1 MLPEEMLAEGIVVP
15 TEIGRIFMDLC
26 YNSIRNIRGGDAMKN
41 DNIGGNA
48 DVHEHTLVCLSASPS
63 NAKIVK
69 TAAKMAFA
77 FGGSFTA
84 LYVQTPNSDK
94 MDEANKRRLQYHV
107 SLAEQMGATIATVYG
122 EDVSFQIAEFAR
134 ISGVTKIVIGRS
146 NAKRRHFWSKPTL
159 TEKLTEIAPNLD
171 IHIIPDNSADSKYR
185 EKNHSFFHN
194 FIPYPKDIII
204 ALVILTITTFLG
216 VILYRFGFTDS
227 NIIPVYILG
236 VLLTSLFTKGYFC
249 GIVGSLLSVML
260 FNFFFTEP
268 RLTFHAYDS
277 KYVVTFAIMLA
288 ASIITG
294 TLASKLKSQA
304 KLSAQAAFRT
314 KVLLDTN
321 QLLQKA
327 QDTDDM
333 INITATQLMKLL
345 NRSVVMYSAK
355 DNKLSKGAL
364 FSLEP
369 DGIKEDLFTTEE
381 HSAVRWVLENKHR
394 AGATTDMFN
403 KAKCLYM
410 AIRINNY
417 VYGVVGIHI
426 NGKPLD
432 SFETSILLSI
442 LGECALALDNNRNAN
457 EKELAAVLAKNEQL
471 RANLLR
477 AISHDLRTPLTSI
490 SGNAS
495 NLLSNYDKLD
505 EETKVQVF
513 TDIFDDSQWLISL
526 VENLLSVTRIEEG
539 RMNFNMSV
547 QLMDEVI
554 DEAMKHINRKSNNY
568 TITVDYKDELL
579 LARMDAKLIIQVIIN
594 LVENAIKYT
603 PVGSEIKVT
612 AENKN
617 GFVSVSVAD
626 NGNGIPDNIKPRVFE
641 MFYTGDN
648 KIADSRRSLGLG
660 LPLCRSIINAHGG
673 EITLTDNEPRG
684 CIFTF
689 IVPSGEVNINEKITD
704 SCG

>member
-1 MLPEEMLAEGIVVP
+1 
-15 TEIGRIFMDLC
+15 
-26 YNSIRNIRGGDAMKN
+26 MKN
-41 DNIGGNA
+41 ITNKGN
-48 DVHEHTLVCLSASPS
+48 VETEHTLVCLSASPT

-69 TAAKMAFA
+69 TAAKMASA

-84 LYVQTPNSDK
+84 LYVQTPDSDK
-94 MDEANKRRLQYHV
+94 MDDASKRRLQYHIR
-107 SLAEQMGATIATVYG
+107 LAEQMGANITTVYG

-146 NAKRRHFWSKPTL
+146 NVRRRHFWSRPTL
-159 TEKLTEIAPNLD
+159 TEKLTEIVPNID
-171 IHIIPDNSADSKYR
+171 IHIIPDSTADSRYR
-185 EKNHSFFHN
+185 EKTPSFLQN
-194 FIPYPKDIII
+194 FIPYPKDLLITLLVLVLTTLLGI
-204 ALVILTITTFLG
+204 AL
-216 VILYRFGFTDS
+216 YHFGFTDS

-236 VLLTSLFTKGYFC
+236 VLLTSLFTRGYFC

-277 KYVVTFAIMLA
+277 KYAVTFAIMLA

-294 TLASKLKSQA
+294 TLASKLKSHA

-327 QDTDDM
+327 QDNDD
-333 INITATQLMKLL
+333 IFNITATQLMKLL

-355 DNKLSKGAL
+355 GDKLSKGAL
-364 FSLEP
+364 FPVEP
-369 DGIKEDLFTTEE
+369 DGISDDLFTSEE
-381 HSAVRWVLENKHR
+381 HAAACWVLENRHR
-394 AGATTDMFN
+394 AGATTDTLN

-410 AIRINNY
+410 AIRINKT

-426 NGKPLD
+426 NDKPLD

-442 LGECALALDNNRNAN
+442 LGECALALDNNRNAK

-490 SGNAS
+490 SGNAG
-495 NLLSNYDKLD
+495 NLLTNYDKLD
-505 EETKVQVF
+505 EETRVQVF

-554 DEAMKHINRKSNNY
+554 DEAMKHINRKGAEHN
-568 TITVDYKDELL
+568 ITVDCKNELL

-594 LVENAIKYT
+594 LVDNAIKYT
-603 PVGSEIKVT
+603 PVGSDIQIT
-612 AENKN
+612 AENKE
-617 GFVSVSVAD
+617 GFLSVSVAD
-626 NGNGIPDNIKPRVFE
+626 DGNGIPDHIKPRVFE

-660 LPLCRSIINAHGG
+660 LALCKSIVNAHGG
-673 EITLTDNEPRG
+673 EITLTDNLPQG
-684 CIFTF
+684 SVFTF
-689 IVPSGEVNINEKITD
+689 TIPSGEVNINE
-704 SCG
+704 

>member
-1 MLPEEMLAEGIVVP
+1 
-15 TEIGRIFMDLC
+15 
-26 YNSIRNIRGGDAMKN
+26 MKN
-41 DNIGGNA
+41 TTSKGNA
-48 DVHEHTLVCLSASPS
+48 ETEHTLVCLSASPT

-69 TAAKMAFA
+69 TAAKMATA
-77 FGGSFTA
+77 FGGNFTA
-84 LYVQTPNSDK
+84 LYVQTPDSDK
-94 MDEANKRRLQYHV
+94 TDDASKRRLQYHIR
-107 SLAEQMGATIATVYG
+107 LAEQMGANITTVYG

-146 NAKRRHFWSKPTL
+146 NVRRRHFWSKPTL
-159 TEKLTEIAPNLD
+159 TEKLTEIVPNID
-171 IHIIPDNSADSKYR
+171 IHIILDSTADSKYR
-185 EKNHSFFHN
+185 EKTPNFLQN
-194 FIPYPKDIII
+194 FIPYPKDLLITL
-204 ALVILTITTFLG
+204 LVLVLSTLLG
-216 VILYRFGFTDS
+216 VALYHFGFTDS

-236 VLLTSLFTKGYFC
+236 VLLTSLFTRGYFC
-249 GIVGSLLSVML
+249 GIIGSLLSVML

-277 KYVVTFAIMLA
+277 KYAVTFAIMLA

-294 TLASKLKSQA
+294 TLASKLKSHA

-327 QDTDDM
+327 QDKDD
-333 INITATQLMKLL
+333 IFNITATQLMKLL

-355 DNKLSKGAL
+355 GDKLSKGAL
-364 FSLEP
+364 FPVDP
-369 DGIKEDLFTTEE
+369 DGISDYLFTSDE
-381 HSAVRWVLENKHR
+381 HTAACWVLKNHHR
-394 AGATTDMFN
+394 AGATTDTLN
-403 KAKCLYM
+403 RAKCLYM
-410 AIRINNY
+410 AIRINNN

-426 NGKPLD
+426 NDKPLD

-442 LGECALALDNNRNAN
+442 LGECALALDNNRNAK

-490 SGNAS
+490 SGNAG

-505 EETKVQVF
+505 EESRIQVF

-554 DEAMKHINRKSNNY
+554 DEAIKHINRKGAEHN
-568 TITVDYKDELL
+568 ITVDCKDELL
-579 LARMDAKLIIQVIIN
+579 LARMDVKLIIQVIIN
-594 LVENAIKYT
+594 LVDNAIKYT
-603 PVGSEIKVT
+603 PAGSDIEII
-612 AENKN
+612 AEKKN
-617 GFVSVSVAD
+617 CYVSVSVAD
-626 NGNGIPDNIKPRVFE
+626 NGDGIPEHMKPRVFE

-648 KIADSRRSLGLG
+648 RIADSRRSLGLG
-660 LPLCRSIINAHGG
+660 LALCKSIIGAHGG
-673 EITLTDNEPRG
+673 ELTLTDNQPQG

-689 IVPSGEVNINEKITD
+689 TLPLGEVKID
-704 SCG
+704 E

>member
-1 MLPEEMLAEGIVVP
+1 
-15 TEIGRIFMDLC
+15 
-26 YNSIRNIRGGDAMKN
+26 MKN
-41 DNIGGNA
+41 ITNKGNGET
-48 DVHEHTLVCLSASPS
+48 EHTLVCLSASPT

-69 TAAKMAFA
+69 TAAKMASA

-84 LYVQTPNSDK
+84 LYVQTPDSDK
-94 MDEANKRRLQYHV
+94 MDEASKRRLQYHIR
-107 SLAEQMGATIATVYG
+107 LAEKLGANITTAYG
-122 EDVSFQIAEFAR
+122 DDVSYQIAEFAR

-146 NAKRRHFWSKPTL
+146 NVKRRHFWSKPTL
-159 TEKLTEIAPNLD
+159 TEKLTEIVPHID
-171 IHIIPDNSADSKYR
+171 IHIIPDSSADPKYKER
-185 EKNHSFFHN
+185 SQFFWQN
-194 FIPYPKDIII
+194 FIPYPKDLLITLMI
-204 ALVILTITTFLG
+204 LVVTTLLGIL
-216 VILYRFGFTDS
+216 LYQFSFTDS

-236 VLLTSLFTKGYFC
+236 VLLTSLFTRGYFC
-249 GIVGSLLSVML
+249 GIVCSLLSVML

-277 KYVVTFAIMLA
+277 KYAVTFAIMLM

-294 TLASKLKSQA
+294 TLASKLKSHA

-327 QDTDDM
+327 HNNDD
-333 INITATQLMKLL
+333 IFNITATQLMKLL
-345 NRSVVMYSAK
+345 NRSVVMYSARG
-355 DNKLSKGAL
+355 DKLSKGAL
-364 FSLEP
+364 FPIETDSAV
-369 DGIKEDLFTTEE
+369 EDLFTAEE
-381 HSAVRWVLENKHR
+381 HTAASWVLKNNHR
-394 AGATTDMFN
+394 AGATTEMFN

-410 AIRINNY
+410 AIRINERI
-417 VYGVVGIHI
+417 YGVVGIYI

-442 LGECALALDNNRNAN
+442 LGECALAMDNNRNAK

-505 EETKVQVF
+505 EETRVQVF

-554 DEAMKHINRKSNNY
+554 DEAMKHINRKGDEHN
-568 TITVDYKDELL
+568 ITVEYRDELL
-579 LARMDAKLIIQVIIN
+579 LARMDAKLIIQVMIN
-594 LVENAIKYT
+594 LVDNAIKYT
-603 PVGSEIKVT
+603 PVGSDIRIT
-612 AENKN
+612 AENTD

-626 NGNGIPDNIKPRVFE
+626 NGNGIPNHMKSRVFE

-660 LPLCRSIINAHGG
+660 LALCKSIVHAHGG
-673 EITLTDNEPRG
+673 EIILTDNLPNG
-684 CIFTF
+684 SIFTF
-689 IVPSGEVNINEKITD
+689 TIPSDEVTINE
-704 SCG
+704 

>member
-1 MLPEEMLAEGIVVP
+1 
-15 TEIGRIFMDLC
+15 
-26 YNSIRNIRGGDAMKN
+26 MKN
-41 DNIGGNA
+41 TTNKGNA
-48 DVHEHTLVCLSASPS
+48 ETEHTLVCLSASPT

-69 TAAKMAFA
+69 TAAKMASA

-84 LYVQTPNSDK
+84 LYVQTPDSDK
-94 MDEANKRRLQYHV
+94 MDAASKRRLQYHV
-107 SLAEQMGATIATVYG
+107 RLAEQMGANITTVYG

-146 NAKRRHFWSKPTL
+146 NVKRRHFWNKHTL
-159 TEKLTEIAPNLD
+159 TEKLTEIVPNID
-171 IHIIPDNSADSKYR
+171 IHIIPDSTADPKYK
-185 EKNHSFFHN
+185 EKSYGFWQN
-194 FIPYPKDIII
+194 FIPYPKDLLITL
-204 ALVILTITTFLG
+204 LVLILTTVLG
-216 VILYRFGFTDS
+216 VALYRFGFTDS

-236 VLLTSLFTKGYFC
+236 VLLTSLFTREYFC

-277 KYVVTFAIMLA
+277 KYTVTFAIMLA

-294 TLASKLKSQA
+294 TLASKLKSHA

-327 QDTDDM
+327 QDNDD
-333 INITATQLMKLL
+333 IFNITATQLMKLL
-345 NRSVVMYSAK
+345 NRSVVMYSVK
-355 DNKLSKGAL
+355 GDKLSKGAL
-364 FSLEP
+364 FPVEP
-369 DGIKEDLFTTEE
+369 DGIGDDLFTSEE
-381 HSAVRWVLENKHR
+381 HTAACWVLKNHHR
-394 AGATTDMFN
+394 AGATTETLN

-410 AIRINNY
+410 AIRINERI
-417 VYGVVGIHI
+417 YGVVGIHI
-426 NGKPLD
+426 NGRPLD

-442 LGECALALDNNRNAN
+442 LGECALALDNNRNAK

-505 EETKVQVF
+505 EETRVQVF

-554 DEAMKHINRKSNNY
+554 DEAMKHISRKGAEHN
-568 TITVDYKDELL
+568 ITVECRDELL

-594 LVENAIKYT
+594 LVDNAVKYT
-603 PVGSEIKVT
+603 PAGSDIKIT
-612 AENKN
+612 AEKKS
-617 GFVSVSVAD
+617 GYVSVHVAD
-626 NGNGIPDNIKPRVFE
+626 TGNGIPDHIKPRVFE

-648 KIADSRRSLGLG
+648 RIADSRRSLGLG

-673 EITLTDNEPRG
+673 EITLTDNLPHG
-684 CIFTF
+684 SIFTF
-689 IVPSGEVNINEKITD
+689 IIPSGGVNINE
-704 SCG
+704 

>member
-1 MLPEEMLAEGIVVP
+1 
-15 TEIGRIFMDLC
+15 
-26 YNSIRNIRGGDAMKN
+26 MKN
-41 DNIGGNA
+41 IVGKGNKET
-48 DVHEHTLVCLSASPS
+48 EHTLVCLSASPT
-63 NAKIVK
+63 NAKIVN
-69 TAAKMAFA
+69 TAAKMASA

-84 LYVQTPNSDK
+84 LYVHTPDSDK
-94 MDEANKRRLQYHV
+94 MDEASKRRLQYHIR
-107 SLAEQMGATIATVYG
+107 LAEKLGANITTVYG
-122 EDVSFQIAEFAR
+122 DDVSYQIAEFAR

-146 NAKRRHFWSKPTL
+146 NVKRRHFWSKPTL
-159 TEKLTEIAPNLD
+159 TEKLTEIVPHID
-171 IHIIPDNSADSKYR
+171 IHIIPDSTANPKYKER
-185 EKNHSFFHN
+185 SQGFWQN
-194 FIPYPKDIII
+194 FIPYPKDLLITL
-204 ALVILTITTFLG
+204 LVLVLTTLLG
-216 VILYRFGFTDS
+216 IVLYYFGFTDS

-236 VLLTSLFTKGYFC
+236 VLLTSLFTREYFC
-249 GIVGSLLSVML
+249 GIIGSLLSVML

-277 KYVVTFAIMLA
+277 KYAVTFAIMLA

-294 TLASKLKSQA
+294 TLASKLKSHA

-327 QDTDDM
+327 KDNDD
-333 INITATQLMKLL
+333 IFNITATQLMKLL
-345 NRSVVMYSAK
+345 NRSVVMYSGK
-355 DNKLSKGAL
+355 GGKLSKGAL
-364 FSLEP
+364 FSASP
-369 DGIKEDLFTTEE
+369 DDFDEDLFTDEE
-381 HSAVRWVLENKHR
+381 RTAAYWVLENHHR
-394 AGATTDMFN
+394 AGATTETHN

-410 AIRINNY
+410 AIRINERI
-417 VYGVVGIHI
+417 YGVVGIHI
-426 NGKPLD
+426 NKKPLD

-442 LGECALALDNNRNAN
+442 LGECALALDNNRNAK

-505 EETKVQVF
+505 EETRLQVF

-554 DEAMKHINRKSNNY
+554 DEALKHINRKGVEHNI
-568 TITVDYKDELL
+568 TIECEDGLL

-594 LVENAIKYT
+594 LVDNAIKYT
-603 PVGSEIKVT
+603 PVGSDIKIT
-612 AENKN
+612 SENKN
-617 GFVSVSVAD
+617 GYVSVSVTD
-626 NGNGIPDNIKPRVFE
+626 NGNGIPDHMKPRIFE

-660 LPLCRSIINAHGG
+660 LALCKSIIHAHGG
-673 EITLTDNEPRG
+673 DIILTDNKPNG

-689 IVPSGEVNINEKITD
+689 TIPSGEVNINE
-704 SCG
+704 

>member
-1 MLPEEMLAEGIVVP
+1 
-15 TEIGRIFMDLC
+15 
-26 YNSIRNIRGGDAMKN
+26 MKN
-41 DNIGGNA
+41 IVSKGNKET
-48 DVHEHTLVCLSASPS
+48 EHTLVCLSASPT
-63 NAKIVK
+63 NAKIVN
-69 TAAKMAFA
+69 TAAKMASA

-84 LYVQTPNSDK
+84 LYVHTPDSDK
-94 MDEANKRRLQYHV
+94 MDEASKRRLQYHIR
-107 SLAEQMGATIATVYG
+107 LAEKLGANITTVYG
-122 EDVSFQIAEFAR
+122 DDVSYQIAEFAR

-146 NAKRRHFWSKPTL
+146 NIKRRHFWSKPTL
-159 TEKLTEIAPNLD
+159 TEKLTEIVPYID
-171 IHIIPDNSADSKYR
+171 IHIIPDSTANPKYKER
-185 EKNHSFFHN
+185 SQGFWQN
-194 FIPYPKDIII
+194 FIPYPKDLLITL
-204 ALVILTITTFLG
+204 LVLVLTTLLG
-216 VILYRFGFTDS
+216 IVLYYFGFTDS

-236 VLLTSLFTKGYFC
+236 VLLTSLFTREYFC
-249 GIVGSLLSVML
+249 GIIGSLLSVML

-277 KYVVTFAIMLA
+277 KYAVTFAIMLA

-294 TLASKLKSQA
+294 TLASKLKSHA

-327 QDTDDM
+327 KDNDD
-333 INITATQLMKLL
+333 IFNITATQLMKLL
-345 NRSVVMYSAK
+345 NRSVVMYSGK
-355 DNKLSKGAL
+355 GGKLSKGAL
-364 FSLEP
+364 FSASP
-369 DGIKEDLFTTEE
+369 DDFDEDLFTDEE
-381 HSAVRWVLENKHR
+381 RTAAYWVLENHHR
-394 AGATTDMFN
+394 AGATTETHN

-410 AIRINNY
+410 AIRINERI
-417 VYGVVGIHI
+417 YGVVGIHI
-426 NGKPLD
+426 NKKPLD

-442 LGECALALDNNRNAN
+442 LGECALALDNNRNAK

-505 EETKVQVF
+505 EGTRLQVF

-554 DEAMKHINRKSNNY
+554 DEALKHINRKGVEHNI
-568 TITVDYKDELL
+568 TIECEDGLL

-594 LVENAIKYT
+594 LVDNAIKYT
-603 PVGSEIKVT
+603 PIGSDIKIT
-612 AENKN
+612 SENKN
-617 GFVSVSVAD
+617 GYVSVSVTD
-626 NGNGIPDNIKPRVFE
+626 NGNGIPDHMKPRIFE

-660 LPLCRSIINAHGG
+660 LALCKSIIHAHGG
-673 EITLTDNEPRG
+673 DIILTDNKPNG

-689 IVPSGEVNINEKITD
+689 TIPSGEVNINE
-704 SCG
+704 

>member
-1 MLPEEMLAEGIVVP
+1 
-15 TEIGRIFMDLC
+15 
-26 YNSIRNIRGGDAMKN
+26 MKN
-41 DNIGGNA
+41 IVSKGNKET
-48 DVHEHTLVCLSASPS
+48 EHTLVCLSASPT
-63 NAKIVK
+63 NAKIVN
-69 TAAKMAFA
+69 TAAKMASA

-84 LYVQTPNSDK
+84 LYVHTPDSDK
-94 MDEANKRRLQYHV
+94 MDEASKRRLQYHIR
-107 SLAEQMGATIATVYG
+107 LAEKLGANITTVYG
-122 EDVSFQIAEFAR
+122 DDVSYQIAEFAR

-146 NAKRRHFWSKPTL
+146 NIKRRHFWSKPTL
-159 TEKLTEIAPNLD
+159 TEKLTEIVPYID
-171 IHIIPDNSADSKYR
+171 IHIIPDSTANPKYKER
-185 EKNHSFFHN
+185 SQGFWQN
-194 FIPYPKDIII
+194 FIPYPKDLLITL
-204 ALVILTITTFLG
+204 LVLVLTTLLG
-216 VILYRFGFTDS
+216 IVLYYFGFTDS

-236 VLLTSLFTKGYFC
+236 VLLTSLFTREYFC
-249 GIVGSLLSVML
+249 GIIGSLLSVML

-277 KYVVTFAIMLA
+277 KYAVTFAIMLA

-294 TLASKLKSQA
+294 TLASKLKSHA

-327 QDTDDM
+327 KDNDD
-333 INITATQLMKLL
+333 IFNITATQLMKLL
-345 NRSVVMYSAK
+345 NRSVVMYSGK
-355 DNKLSKGAL
+355 GGKLSKGAL
-364 FSLEP
+364 FSASP
-369 DGIKEDLFTTEE
+369 DDFDKDLFTDEE
-381 HSAVRWVLENKHR
+381 RTAAYWVLENHHR
-394 AGATTDMFN
+394 AGATSETHN

-410 AIRINNY
+410 AIRINERI
-417 VYGVVGIHI
+417 YGVVGIHI
-426 NGKPLD
+426 NKKPLD

-442 LGECALALDNNRNAN
+442 LGECALALDNNRNAK

-505 EETKVQVF
+505 EETRLQVF

-554 DEAMKHINRKSNNY
+554 DEALKHINRKGVEHNI
-568 TITVDYKDELL
+568 TIECEDGLL

-594 LVENAIKYT
+594 LVDNAIKYT
-603 PVGSEIKVT
+603 PIGSDIKIT
-612 AENKN
+612 SENKN
-617 GFVSVSVAD
+617 GYVSVSVTD
-626 NGNGIPDNIKPRVFE
+626 NGNGIPDHMKPRIFE

-660 LPLCRSIINAHGG
+660 LALCKSIIHAHGG
-673 EITLTDNEPRG
+673 DIILTDNKPNG

-689 IVPSGEVNINEKITD
+689 TIPSGEVNINE
-704 SCG
+704 

>member
-1 MLPEEMLAEGIVVP
+1 
-15 TEIGRIFMDLC
+15 
-26 YNSIRNIRGGDAMKN
+26 MKN
-41 DNIGGNA
+41 SDVRGNA
-48 DVHEHTLVCLSASPS
+48 GVSEHTLVCLSASPS
-63 NAKIVK
+63 NAKIVN
-69 TAAKMAFA
+69 TAAKMASA

-94 MDEANKRRLQYHV
+94 MDEANKRRLQYHIR
-107 SLAEQMGATIATVYG
+107 LAEQLGATIATVYG

-134 ISGVTKIVIGRS
+134 MSDVTKIVIGRS

-171 IHIIPDNSADSKYR
+171 IHIIPDNTVDQKYR
-185 EKNHSFFHN
+185 EKNHSFLHN
-194 FIPYPKDIII
+194 FIPYPKDILIT
-204 ALVILTITTFLG
+204 LVLLTVTTLLG
-216 VILYRFGFTDS
+216 VALYRFGFTDS

-236 VLLTSLFTKGYFC
+236 VLLTSLFTRGYFC
-249 GIVGSLLSVML
+249 GIVSSLLSVML

-277 KYVVTFAIMLA
+277 KYAVTFAIMLT
-288 ASIITG
+288 ASVITG
-294 TLASKLKSQA
+294 TLASKLKSHA

-355 DNKLSKGAL
+355 GDKLSKGAL
-364 FSLEP
+364 FPIEP
-369 DGIKEDLFTTEE
+369 GGIGEDLFTEVERSAACWVFE
-381 HSAVRWVLENKHR
+381 HKHR
-394 AGATTDMFN
+394 AGATADTLGN
-403 KAKCLYM
+403 AKCLYM
-410 AIRINNY
+410 AIHINNR
-417 VYGVVGIHI
+417 VYGVVGIHMG
-426 NGKPLD
+426 GKPLD

-442 LGECALALDNNRNAN
+442 LGECALALDNNRNAK

-490 SGNAS
+490 SGNAG
-495 NLLSNYDKLD
+495 NLLSDYDKLD
-505 EETKVQVF
+505 EETRIQVF

-547 QLMDEVI
+547 QLVDEVI
-554 DEAMKHINRKSNNY
+554 DEAMKHINRKGAKHS
-568 TITVDYKDELL
+568 ISVECKDELL
-579 LARMDAKLIIQVIIN
+579 LARMDAKLIVQVIIN
-594 LVENAIKYT
+594 LVDNAVKYT
-603 PVGSEIKVT
+603 PTGAEIKIT
-612 AENKN
+612 AQNKD

-660 LPLCRSIINAHGG
+660 LALCKSIINAHGG
-673 EITLTDNEPRG
+673 EIILTDNEPHG
-684 CIFTF
+684 CVFTF
-689 IVPSGEVNINEKITD
+689 TVPSGEVKINE
-704 SCG
+704 

>member
-1 MLPEEMLAEGIVVP
+1 MENTTNKATVE
-15 TEIGRIFMDLC
+15 T
-26 YNSIRNIRGGDAMKN
+26 
-41 DNIGGNA
+41 
-48 DVHEHTLVCLSASPS
+48 EHTLVCLSASPT
-63 NAKIVK
+63 NAKIIK
-69 TAAKMAFA
+69 TAAKMASA

-94 MDEANKRRLQYHV
+94 MDEASKRRLQFHIQ
-107 SLAEQMGATIATVYG
+107 LAEKLGATIATVYG
-122 EDVSFQIAEFAR
+122 EDVSFQIAEFVR

-146 NAKRRHFWSKPTL
+146 NVKHRHFWSKPTL
-159 TEKLTEIAPNLD
+159 TEKLSEIAPNLD
-171 IHIIPDNSADSKYR
+171 IHIIPDSAADPKYK
-185 EKNHSFFHN
+185 EKTQTFWQNC
-194 FIPYPKDIII
+194 IPHPKDLLITLLL
-204 ALVILTITTFLG
+204 LVVSTLLG
-216 VILYRFGFTDS
+216 VLLFYLGFTDS

-236 VLLTSLFTKGYFC
+236 VLLTSLFTRGYFC
-249 GIVGSLLSVML
+249 GIVSSLLSVML

-268 RLTFHAYDS
+268 RLTFHAHDARYT
-277 KYVVTFAIMLA
+277 VTFAIMLA

-294 TLASKLKSQA
+294 TLASKLKSHA
-304 KLSAQAAFRT
+304 RLSAQAAFRT

-327 QDTDDM
+327 QDDDD
-333 INITATQLMKLL
+333 IFNITATQLMKLL
-345 NRSVVMYSAK
+345 NRSIVIYSAREG
-355 DNKLSKGAL
+355 KLSKGAV
-364 FSLEP
+364 FSVESE
-369 DGIKEDLFTTEE
+369 GTREELFTTVE
-381 HSAVRWVLENKHR
+381 HTAAKWVYDHRHR
-394 AGATTDMFN
+394 AGATTDTMSG
-403 KAKCLYM
+403 AKCLYM
-410 AIRINNY
+410 AIRINEH

-432 SFETSILLSI
+432 AFENSILLSI
-442 LGECALALDNNRNAN
+442 LGECALALDNNRNAK
-457 EKELAAVLAKNEQL
+457 EKELAAVLATNEQL

-505 EETKVQVF
+505 EETRVQVF

-547 QLMDEVI
+547 QLMDEII
-554 DEAMKHINRKSNNY
+554 DEAMKHINRKGIEHNI
-568 TITVDYKDELL
+568 TIDYKDPLL

-594 LVENAIKYT
+594 LVDNAVKYT
-603 PVGSEIKVT
+603 SSGSKIKIT
-612 AENKN
+612 AENKD

-626 NGNGIPDNIKPRVFE
+626 NGTGIPDHIKPRVFE

-660 LPLCRSIINAHGG
+660 LALCKSIIHAHGG
-673 EITLTDNEPRG
+673 EITLTDNLPHG
-684 CIFTF
+684 SIFTF
-689 IVPSGEVNINEKITD
+689 TIPLGEVNINE
-704 SCG
+704 